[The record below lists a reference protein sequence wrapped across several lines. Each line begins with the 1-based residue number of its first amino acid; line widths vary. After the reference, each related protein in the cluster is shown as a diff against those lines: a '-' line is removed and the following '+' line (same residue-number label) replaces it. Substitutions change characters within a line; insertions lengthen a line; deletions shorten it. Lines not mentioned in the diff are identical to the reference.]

1 MAITE
6 EEKNKA
12 VFDQTPVEETPKK
25 KLPKGA
31 KIAIIVT
38 GSIVGALALTWAGAN
53 ILKYPIY
60 ADYWSRQHDLYEIPG
75 LSEGKV
81 PQGCAYDKNKKVVY
95 TTSYSNE
102 GAYIYVVGD
111 NGTIAHPLKSNGER
125 FKGHAGGISTSGNYA
140 FIANDDRI
148 YTVKTSELN
157 DKELEYIDIGE
168 GIKVNNQASFT
179 FANDTYLWVGEFNNS
194 KEYVTNHPVG
204 NNKAIIT
211 KYDVQDFYFG
221 SSNPTPLEIISIT
234 DEVQG
239 CAFFDN
245 TMVLSTSWGLNT
257 SKFLVY
263 DTHDFEETFEVIDG
277 LNVKKTTK
285 DPQVINAPLMME
297 DLDVYDDGTIITLTE
312 SACNKYIIGK
322 FLFYT
327 KIVTVKIK

>member
-1 MAITE
+1 M
-6 EEKNKA
+6 
-12 VFDQTPVEETPKK
+12 EETPKK

-38 GSIVGALALTWAGAN
+38 GSVVGALALTWAGAN

-75 LSEGKV
+75 LNEGKV
-81 PQGCAYDKNKKVVY
+81 PQGCAYDKQKKVVY
-95 TTSYSNE
+95 TTSYSSD
-102 GAYIYVVGD
+102 GSYVYVVSD
-111 NGTIAHPLKSNGER
+111 NGSIAHPLKSKGEIYT
-125 FKGHAGGISTSGNYA
+125 GHAGGISTSGSYA

-148 YTVKTSELN
+148 YTIKTADLN
-157 DKELEYIDIGE
+157 DAELQYIDIGE

-179 FANDTYLWVGEFNNS
+179 FADENYLWVGEFNNDNQ
-194 KEYVTNHPVG
+194 YVTEHPVG

-211 KYDVQDFYFG
+211 KYNLSDFYPG
-221 SSNPTPLEIISIT
+221 SAGACPVEIISIPN
-234 DEVQG
+234 EVQG

-245 TMVLSTSWGLNT
+245 TMVLSTSWALNS

-263 DTHDFEETFEVIDG
+263 NTHDFDDSFSKIDG
-277 LNVKKTTK
+277 LNVKVPSK
-285 DPQVINAPLMME
+285 DPKVIKAPMMME

-312 SACNKYIIGK
+312 SACNKYILGK